1 MSNPFAA
8 FSVQIG
14 SAEVVKTCPGR
25 SQTLSLAKTAG
36 GKPRLTSL
44 NEVLSDWFHL
54 AENESGGYQY
64 KTVVKVFK
72 KVEVMLDGCASS
84 NHITEEL
91 VIGMLNRAADLGV
104 GPEDKGFPIVRFEK
118 WTYPEYCKG
127 KTAGPFLPNQSLA
140 VFLASNPLAVCHSWK
155 PLSRSPYRRKSRA

>member
-1 MSNPFAA
+1 MVHALSTRVVQGTEQQPGALPSTWAAPSGAAMATPFAA

-14 SAEVVKTCPGR
+14 SAEVVKVCPDG
-25 SQTLSLAKTAG
+25 SQTLSLAKPAG
-36 GKPRLTSL
+36 GKPRLASL
-44 NEVLSDWFHL
+44 DEVPSDWFHL

-64 KTVVKVFK
+64 KTVVKVLDK
-72 KVEVMLDGCASS
+72 KVEVMLDGCAGS

-118 WTYPEYCKG
+118 WTYSSG
-127 KTAGPFLPNQSLA
+127 A
-140 VFLASNPLAVCHSWK
+140 
-155 PLSRSPYRRKSRA
+155 